1 MIRWIA
7 VLCALVLAGC
17 AAKLVEDDY
26 KGPTAVV
33 KDSYANFADGG
44 LLGAD
49 RADFFVM
56 SKVDGKRIDNALQR
70 TAIMNDGA
78 GFSLKPYS
86 YERRVPINSM
96 QVTLFG
102 VIHYAAPIAELLN
115 KTYPVERTVQ
125 FTPVA
130 GETYVVRGKLG
141 PNGSKVWIETAE
153 GQRVTE

>member
-1 MIRWIA
+1 MIRW
-7 VLCALVLAGC
+7 VVLLCALVLAGC
-17 AAKLVEDDY
+17 ATKLVEDDF
-26 KGPTAVV
+26 KGPTAIVR
-33 KDSYANFADGG
+33 DSHANFIDGG

-56 SKVDGKRIDNALQR
+56 SKVDGKRIDNALQQ

-86 YERRVPINSM
+86 YERRVPIKSL

-115 KTYPVERTVQ
+115 KTYPVERTVR
-125 FTPVA
+125 FTPDA

-141 PNGSKVWIETAE
+141 PNGSKVWIETAG
-153 GQRVTE
+153 GQRVTD